1 MSGLWAG
8 WPGSGST
15 EPDDSEES
23 PEFDAGA
30 CGPEYKAWLEA
41 QRASSSA
48 RSAGDMIVTEG
59 AARAIEKGE
68 RVESLRLTLKEDA
81 LVLEAP
87 DRVWFHLLGP
97 LDREAEGGCEAC
109 AELREVLARVLF
121 AL

>member
-15 EPDDSEES
+15 EPDDADEA

-30 CGPEYKAWLEA
+30 CGPEYQAWLDA
-41 QRASSSA
+41 QRASAHSQ
-48 RSAGDMIVTEG
+48 GDMIVTEG

-68 RVESLRLTLKEDA
+68 RVESLKLTLKEDA

-97 LDREAEGGCEAC
+97 LDREAAAGCEAC